1 MHEGQMVVVAEAE
14 AGTYQAPL
22 RRFPDEWKPVL
33 LPDLS
38 RVEFVPHERKPTE

>member
-1 MHEGQMVVVAEAE
+1 MVVVAEAE

-22 RRFPDEWKPVL
+22 RRFPGEWKPWKPVL